1 MIKVSIA
8 ITLLF
13 LVSGCASPKFN
24 YQPLTRDISEPPLNS
39 IQTAYVGDAL
49 VRQGKVTEYEVINL
63 SKDVDFGLLNAYT
76 LTKGFYIKSGEAKTK
91 EYYVTTSA
99 PGAGT
104 LVKAALAD
112 PFKAIQAD
120 KNKQEL
126 CAVTVF
132 NVAVCEDVE
141 FNRGKKALAN
151 SNSFQQTLIYSGG
164 MGNKINVG
172 YREFSSDY
180 ARPAFNNNVEYD
192 LKESKVIGYKG
203 AQLKI
208 IEATNQ
214 YIKYIVIRNFN
225 TSKN

>member
-49 VRQGKVTEYEVINL
+49 VRQGKVTEYEV
-63 SKDVDFGLLNAYT
+63 
-76 LTKGFYIKSGEAKTK
+76 
-91 EYYVTTSA
+91 TSA